1 MINIETIKKK
11 LNEFY
16 DISWKWGVV
25 VSWFENE
32 NTLSFCKGIIFS
44 DEKISLNLHNI
55 YTNYILPNKKVK
67 ILVIDIITSI
77 QEIKSVEELK
87 KIDLLNEWIFV
98 WDIKNDNGSFILPNT
113 KWIDSIKKTLDT
125 IKTKVKFSSK
135 QVNIYKFSTKR
146 YTFTQW

>member
-1 MINIETIKKK
+1 MLNIESIKKV
-11 LNEFY
+11 LNESY
-16 DISWKWGVV
+16 DISWKWGVI
-25 VSWFENE
+25 VSWFEDENE
-32 NTLSFCKGIIFS
+32 LNFCNGVIFS
-44 DEKISLNLHNI
+44 DKKISLNLQRI
-55 YTNYILPNKKVK
+55 YTDYILTNKKVK

-77 QEIKSVEELK
+77 QEIKSVEEIK

-146 YTFTQW
+146 YTLTQ

>member
-1 MINIETIKKK
+1 MLNIESIKKV
-11 LNEFY
+11 LDESY
-16 DISWKWGVV
+16 DISWKWGVI
-25 VSWFENE
+25 VSWFEDENE
-32 NTLSFCKGIIFS
+32 LNFCNGVIFS
-44 DEKISLNLHNI
+44 DKKISLNLQRI
-55 YTNYILPNKKVK
+55 YTDYILTNKKVK

-77 QEIKSVEELK
+77 QEIKSVEEIK

-146 YTFTQW
+146 YTLTQ